1 MKIVNSH
8 SWGIYHPLFIS
19 SPSIIYH
26 LGVAPFMETHS
37 WLLMPM
43 AEHAD
48 LQTWHAL
55 AGPGV
60 PARRLRQPSGGA
72 LQPNKMERVG
82 GNSALGKNGEKP
94 MVSHGF
100 KHWRRADFSPPS
112 IPIPHPPPPHHPPPH
127 PVTERSPCCSGP
139 SPVAPAPRRR
149 TRSKAPPP
157 RRWGNWPSP
166 DDERKTTRRRDGDG
180 IACGKHVI
188 YPKMVFF
195 HSYVH
200 VYQSRSDKPIEMP
213 QMFGKN
219 ILF

>member
-112 IPIPHPPPPHHPPPH
+112 IPIPHPPPPTIPRPTPSPRGHHAAAVLH
-127 PVTERSPCCSGP
+127 RSPRRQEEGR
-139 SPVAPAPRRR
+139 AAKRRR
-149 TRSKAPPP
+149 RGAEATGHHLTTKEK
-157 RRWGNWPSP
+157 RRGA
-166 DDERKTTRRRDGDG
+166 GMG
-180 IACGKHVI
+180 MG
-188 YPKMVFF
+188 
-195 HSYVH
+195 
-200 VYQSRSDKPIEMP
+200 
-213 QMFGKN
+213 
-219 ILF
+219 